1 MIVYIINLSPSIHQ
15 GDLHRFGRVTV
26 ILEKESNKNFQE
38 LLDTG
43 FELTL
48 IPGGPKHHYGLLISI
63 RFKEVINGV

>member
-43 FELTL
+43 FELT
-48 IPGGPKHHYGLLISI
+48 
-63 RFKEVINGV
+63 